1 MVKFFAWLLSKARV
15 QSRASLLRK
24 NIMFVAEAICPISQ
38 APLETANHIFL
49 ECQFARRF
57 WATAGFQFPGDADV
71 RLLHEY
77 AAPTFTLPCLWNL
90 WKHSNAVAFG
100 AAALPPPPV

>member
-15 QSRASLLRK
+15 QSWASLLRK

-77 AAPTFTLPCLWNL
+77 RARRGARWVCDNL
-90 WKHSNAVAFG
+90 H
-100 AAALPPPPV
+100 PPMSVESVEA